1 MEPRRKVQEVFV
13 TDQPAAS
20 SQHTEYKNSNTSRTI
35 LFYLF
40 VLIWIVLVMLW
51 RLDVITVHAIWPEP
65 VWNINVFT
73 SLPSSLLQIRAQ
85 SAEKLSECLSK
96 SGQTD
101 NTVTTRAIKKSHN
114 SNYTSIV
121 SQIVVFSCPKP
132 IYLQVGDQ

>member
-1 MEPRRKVQEVFV
+1 
-13 TDQPAAS
+13 
-20 SQHTEYKNSNTSRTI
+20 
-35 LFYLF
+35 
-40 VLIWIVLVMLW
+40 MLW

-73 SLPSSLLQIRAQ
+73 SLPSPLLQIRAQ

-121 SQIVVFSCPKP
+121 SQMVFSCPTDLSSSGRP
-132 IYLQVGDQ
+132 IIRQTNNYNSDPDYPLLIQCQIILQ